1 MQTVSSLESM
11 IGNTPLVRLE
21 RIEKTFGLKGKLYA
35 KLESY
40 NPTGS
45 VKDRTAKGLLDDAE
59 ARGVLK
65 KGGTV
70 IEPTSGNTGIALA
83 LLCGL
88 RGYKA
93 VIVMPET
100 MSIER
105 RKLMLS
111 YGAELV
117 LTDGKKGMSGAIER
131 ANELLRER
139 ENSFLPDQF
148 SNPAGARIHYETT
161 GVELLND
168 LNGEISAFVA
178 GVGTGGTFTGVA
190 KRLKESLPNV
200 KTIAIEPKT
209 SAVLS
214 GETSGAHGIQGIGAG
229 FIPKVLDVRLIDE
242 ILQITDEE
250 SVRTAK
256 LVLKTEGISAGIS
269 AGANLFGAIE
279 IAKRAEYAGK
289 NVVTVFP
296 DNALKYLSTKL
307 FEE

>member
-1 MQTVSSLESM
+1 MQIVKSLESM
-11 IGNTPLVRLE
+11 IGNTPLVRLDRME
-21 RIEKTFGLKGKLYA
+21 QKFGLKGKLYA

-83 LLCGL
+83 MLCAL

-117 LTDGKKGMSGAIER
+117 LTDGKKGMAGAIER
-131 ANELLRER
+131 ANELLQER
-139 ENSFLPDQF
+139 ENSFIPDQF
-148 SNPAGARIHYETT
+148 SNPAGAKIHYETT

-214 GETSGAHGIQGIGAG
+214 GEKSGAHGIQGISAG
-229 FIPKVLDVRLIDE
+229 FIPKVLDESLIDE
-242 ILQITDEE
+242 ILQITDEA
-250 SVRTAK
+250 SIQTAK

-269 AGANLFGAIE
+269 AGANLYGAIE

-296 DNALKYLSTKL
+296 DNALKYLSTRL